1 MRVALHTKVRA
12 DCIEEYE
19 AAHRAVPAELTK
31 AIRAAGATQW
41 TIWRSGTDLFHV
53 IDVDGYEG
61 MITEL
66 GRLPVNA
73 AWQTR
78 MAGLVE
84 VAHDYSA
91 GGADT
96 PLPVVWEL

>member
-1 MRVALHTKVRA
+1 
-12 DCIEEYE
+12 
-19 AAHRAVPAELTK
+19 
-31 AIRAAGATQW
+31 
-41 TIWRSGTDLFHV
+41 
-53 IDVDGYEG
+53 
-61 MITEL
+61 MIAEL

-91 GGADT
+91 GGADA